1 MDLDFLTKNRKEIKM
16 KLFYLIALI
25 APMTL
30 YASCGGALFATTIK
44 LFFWGTGISFLLF
57 LIAIYYKVVDGNT
70 YYILAVPFLLFTMG
84 WIYLLISFR

>member
-1 MDLDFLTKNRKEIKM
+1 M

-25 APMTL
+25 IPATL

-44 LFFWGTGISFLLF
+44 LFFWVTVISFVLF
-57 LIAIYYKVVDGNT
+57 LMAIYYRVVDGNT
-70 YYILAVPFLLFTMG
+70 YYILAIPFLLFAMG